1 MKYSRITAET
11 TESLIFTGK
20 ILFTFAYSIVT
31 SFLRRKNLNIVVLAG
46 GLSPERNVSLSSGSL
61 ISEALRRKG
70 HNVLL
75 LDVYLGIE
83 LEGDKDPL
91 SLFTTE
97 KGEEFTVSS
106 TVPDLDALKAK
117 RGGEE
122 LIGKNVIKLCEVAD
136 VVFLALHGGM
146 GENGQL
152 QATLDNFGISYYTGS
167 GYTGSLLA
175 MDKDISKSL
184 LSCAGVDTP
193 EWIYMSADELS
204 PKLIEDKV
212 GIPCVI
218 KPCSCGSSVGITI
231 AEDRASLAKSLAEAA
246 KYEKFLVVEKKIEG
260 REFTMAILDGKTL
273 PPVEI
278 IPKCGFYDYKNKYQ
292 QGATVELCP
301 APISAEDEKRMSDI
315 TKKGFAALRLCDYAR
330 FDYIMDKD
338 GKIFCLEANTLP
350 GMTPTSLMPQE
361 AAAIGIS
368 YDELCDKIASLAY
381 AKKTKIKDN

>member
-1 MKYSRITAET
+1 M
-11 TESLIFTGK
+11 
-20 ILFTFAYSIVT
+20 
-31 SFLRRKNLNIVVLAG
+31 NIVVLAG

-70 HNVLL
+70 HSVLL
-75 LDVYLGIE
+75 LDVYMGIE
-83 LEGDKDPL
+83 IEESSDIFT
-91 SLFTTE
+91 LFTRE

-106 TVPDLDALKAK
+106 TVPDLDGLKRQ

-122 LIGKNVIKLCEVAD
+122 LIGKNVIRMCEAAD

-167 GYTGSLLA
+167 GYVGSLLA
-175 MDKDISKSL
+175 MDKDISKHL
-184 LSCAGVDTP
+184 LFDAGVNTP
-193 EWIYMSADELS
+193 DWIYKKVSELS
-204 PKLIEDKV
+204 PELIEKHI
-212 GIPCVI
+212 GLPCVI
-218 KPCSCGSSVGITI
+218 KPASCGSSVGITI
-231 AEDRASLAKSLAEAA
+231 VEDKNSLVSALEEAA
-246 KYEKFLVVEKKIEG
+246 KYEDYLIVEKKVEG

-292 QGATVELCP
+292 KGATVELCP
-301 APISAEDEKRMSDI
+301 APLSVEDEARMADT
-315 TKKGFAALRLCDYAR
+315 TKKGFAALRLSDYAR

-338 GKIFCLEANTLP
+338 GKIYCLEANTLP

-368 YDELCDKIASLAY
+368 YDELCDKIALLAY
-381 AKKTKIKDN
+381 AKNDKIKDM